1 TGSRGMDLRTARHVA
16 IGALVGAL
24 AVSLW
29 AAPAQAAKGRAKK
42 PARANLMTRNLS
54 IGADLT
60 PVFLA
65 PSFPEFVKRAGDT
78 WNEVQRNNFYVR
90 ARSLAREIRSQN
102 AHIVGLQEAE
112 LLRVQVPPG
121 PGLASTVIYDFTEI
135 LLAELNRKAKTKK
148 QCRRA
153 AAPKGKGSASPAAK
167 RGKQCYRGYRVAVTR
182 DHTDFETP
190 VNDTGVVDSTPP
202 GFGATKDVRLTDRD
216 AVIVK
221 RGEVKTRKAASGAFG
236 TLLTV
241 PSVAGT
247 IAVVRGWVAMDARVR
262 GGRWFHVV
270 NTHLEADDRFGSNP
284 STTGPQPNGGIRQA
298 QAQELLAG
306 PLRSKLPVVL
316 VGDLNSDFPVHGDQI
331 SPQDTLGYLAVVGG
345 GFTDRAITPPP
356 FSCCIN
362 GQMLSNP
369 VGPGVDHRV
378 DHIMSNSKRIRFRR
392 GAVTSSFADGLWSS
406 DHFGVASSLSG
417 LAKAGGRK

>member
-1 TGSRGMDLRTARHVA
+1 MFAGLIA
-16 IGALVGAL
+16 AL
-24 AVSLW
+24 AVCLLPGIAG
-29 AAPAQAAKGRAKK
+29 AAAGDASAAGKK
-42 PARANLMTRNLS
+42 RGQLPVNVMTRNLS

-65 PSFPEFVKRAGDT
+65 PNFPEFVKRAGDV
-78 WNEVQRNNFYVR
+78 WNEVQRNDFYVR
-90 ARSLAREIRSQN
+90 ARSLAREIRGQN

-121 PGLASTVIYDFTEI
+121 PGPASTVVYDFTEI
-135 LLAELNRKAKTKK
+135 LLAELNKGARTKK
-148 QCRRA
+148 QCKRA
-153 AAPKGKGSASPAAK
+153 AAKRRAKGSASAAAK
-167 RGKQCYRGYRVAVTR
+167 KGRGCYRGYALAVTR

-190 VNDTGVVDSTPP
+190 VNDTGAVNTTPP

-216 AVIVK
+216 AIIVK
-221 RGEVKTRKAASGAFG
+221 KGEVNSRKRGSGSF
-236 TLLTV
+236 TTVLTV

-247 IAVVRGWVAMDARVR
+247 IAVLRGWVALDARVR

-356 FSCCIN
+356 FSCCIT

-378 DHIMSNSKRIRFRR
+378 DHIMSDSKRVKFKG
-392 GAVTSSFADGLWSS
+392 GAVTSSFANGLWSS
-406 DHFGVASSLSG
+406 DHFGVASALTGLSG
-417 LAKAGGRK
+417 DKKRK